1 MAESRTAKS
10 VKNAKVAMLFF
21 ACNLIIT
28 FISRKVFIYHLGSEL
43 LGLNTTVV
51 NLLNFLNLAELG
63 IGGAISFTLY
73 KPLYEHNYKEI
84 NDIVSLQGYLYRKIA
99 YVVIASSAV
108 LMCFFPLIFAK
119 AKVTTW
125 FPYAT
130 FIVMLFSALLG
141 YFANYR
147 QIVFSADQKEYRNKI
162 VIQGI
167 TQVKLI
173 VQIAAVVY
181 LSNGYIYWLLLE
193 LISSVCIAYFLNV
206 SIKRHYPWLKPDVSK
221 GKQLKEKHSI
231 ILTKTKQ
238 LFFHKIGGFVLG
250 QTTPL
255 VIYTY
260 LSLTVVAIYGNY
272 QLITMGITSLI
283 TSVFNS
289 VGAGVG
295 NLVAE
300 GNKKKIITV
309 FWEIQASRYWVASI
323 LCFSFY
329 ILSTPFMKL
338 WMGENYLIDNT
349 SLLLMVIIAFI
360 MLTRT
365 AVESFLAAY
374 GLFQD
379 VYAPIIEAFLNI
391 TFSVVLGYY
400 WGLSGI
406 LSGVLIS
413 LIVVIVIWK
422 PLFLYSRGFKQP
434 SHWYFINLL
443 KLLVIALF
451 PMLFVIHVFPFN
463 SEISI
468 ASVCLYGIKSIGLYF
483 LLYTI
488 FFYILSKELKC
499 FILRVVTIIKS

>member
-1 MAESRTAKS
+1 MIESRTAKS
-10 VKNAKVAMLFF
+10 VKNVKVAMLFF

-28 FISRKVFIYHLGSEL
+28 FISRKVFINHLGSEL

-73 KPLYEHNYKEI
+73 KPLYERNFKEI

-99 YVVIASSAV
+99 YIVMASSAV

-119 AKVTTW
+119 AEVKAW

-130 FIVMLFSALLG
+130 FIVMLFSVLLG

-167 TQVKLI
+167 TQIKLI
-173 VQIAAVVY
+173 VQIVAVIY
-181 LSNGYIYWLLLE
+181 LPDGYIYWLLLE
-193 LISSVCIAYFLNV
+193 ALASVCIAYFLHAN
-206 SIKRHYPWLKPDVSK
+206 IKKYYPWLNPNISD
-221 GKQLKEKHSI
+221 GKSLRKKYAV

-238 LFFHKIGGFVLG
+238 LFFHKIAAFALG

-255 VIYTY
+255 VIYSY

-272 QLITMGITSLI
+272 QLITMGITSLV

-289 VGAGVG
+289 IGAGVG

-300 GNKKKIITV
+300 GNKDKILSV

-329 ILSTPFMKL
+329 VLSTPFMIL
-338 WMGENYLIDNT
+338 WMGEDFLINNT
-349 SLLLMVIIAFI
+349 ALLLMVLIAFI
-360 MLTRT
+360 TVTRT
-365 AVESFLAAY
+365 TVEHFLGGY

-379 VYAPIIEAFLNI
+379 IYAPILEAFINI
-391 TFSVVLGYY
+391 TLSVLFGYY
-400 WGLSGI
+400 WGISGI
-406 LSGVLIS
+406 LSGVFISLI
-413 LIVVIVIWK
+413 LIVVIWK
-422 PLFLYSRGFKQP
+422 PIFLYLKGFEQLP
-434 SHWYFINLL
+434 FSYFAILL
-443 KLLVIALF
+443 KYLLISFLPAVFI
-451 PMLFVIHVFPFN
+451 IKIFPFTTEV
-463 SEISI
+463 SFIS
-468 ASVCLYGIKSIGLYF
+468 VLFYGLKCVGSYFLIYTTLFYIFSPGIRSFFFRIKSVMQL
-483 LLYTI
+483 
-488 FFYILSKELKC
+488 
-499 FILRVVTIIKS
+499 